1 MSSPIHITQPSR
13 IARQHQIGSGLCLL
27 VGWVMGGALLHEV
40 LWLGSVLSAVLEP
53 QLLPW

>member
-1 MSSPIHITQPSR
+1 MSSPIPITQPSR